1 MVGSSVGTRFC
12 LRGFSYSLLFH
23 RNEFKKKT
31 VPFIFYDF
39 FLDPEILGFAGR
51 FMVIGLL
58 IEESGGKDRRLI
70 DFPVDLSF
78 FFLSLHPFLAF
89 KAQLP

>member
-1 MVGSSVGTRFC
+1 
-12 LRGFSYSLLFH
+12 
-23 RNEFKKKT
+23 
-31 VPFIFYDF
+31 
-39 FLDPEILGFAGR
+39 
-51 FMVIGLL
+51 MVIGLL